1 MKRFKFIVF
10 SMVILIV
17 SFTCIN
23 AQQESSNKKLLDLK
37 NAELTLKHIRSSY
50 EIALELKKSG
60 LISDL
65 EFSKKSTEYL
75 KAKVEYQRALL
86 DFTGTEARVLIQSA
100 TKRIDKKGRPHAK
113 ITLLYSARN
122 IEALYSLGIKED
134 LFPLDFLKE
143 LQDIY
148 VSLYADDYIISEP
161 YQVKIDKIALG
172 KTKVVDFILLKDVE
186 SLEISVY
193 YIGKTDKTKA
203 YLLKDSSTN
212 VITLNSSQFSQEVN
226 LGGEALFDLSLE
238 RYTRESS
245 VFRLHVKGLPKDVSY
260 EFIDPDSNARLSQI
274 KFQEGT
280 TSMKL
285 QLKVY
290 LPRELPV
297 GMVIDK
303 PIHFYALC
311 LDEQESKYFNRDMDI
326 KNYKK
331 ILNDLKGG
339 SVELEI
345 IPIGIGKLDLNLLNM
360 YREIRVDEF
369 VKMKIFA
376 KNSGTRSLNNINI
389 IIDVPLEWKSEIEPG
404 FIRQLDKNGEK
415 EVNLKII
422 PPINVSV
429 GDYEVKIKAD
439 AISGGKKVDSD
450 EKNLRIH
457 VASKPNIIGTILL
470 IVFLAVLITAIVV
483 FGLKLTKR

>member
-1 MKRFKFIVF
+1 MSKIRVFK
-10 SMVILIV
+10 VIYV
-17 SFTCIN
+17 
-23 AQQESSNKKLLDLK
+23 
-37 NAELTLKHIRSSY
+37 ELVTTQF
-50 EIALELKKSG
+50 KS
-60 LISDL
+60 
-65 EFSKKSTEYL
+65 E
-75 KAKVEYQRALL
+75 
-86 DFTGTEARVLIQSA
+86 VLY
-100 TKRIDKKGRPHAK
+100 TRRIDIPNH
-113 ITLLYSARN
+113 I
-122 IEALYSLGIKED
+122 
-134 LFPLDFLKE
+134 P
-143 LQDIY
+143 
-148 VSLYADDYIISEP
+148 
-161 YQVKIDKIALG
+161 
-172 KTKVVDFILLKDVE
+172 
-186 SLEISVY
+186 
-193 YIGKTDKTKA
+193 
-203 YLLKDSSTN
+203 
-212 VITLNSSQFSQEVN
+212 
-226 LGGEALFDLSLE
+226 
-238 RYTRESS
+238 

>member
-1 MKRFKFIVF
+1 ML
-10 SMVILIV
+10 ILIG
-17 SFTCIN
+17 FLPYIN
-23 AQQESSNKKLLDLK
+23 AQQDSADKKLLDLK
-37 NAELTLKHIRSSY
+37 NAELTLKHVRSSY
-50 EIALELKKSG
+50 EMALELKKSG

-65 EFSKKSTEYL
+65 EFSRKSTEYL
-75 KAKVEYQRALL
+75 KAKVEYQKALL

-100 TKRIDKKGRPHAK
+100 TKWIDKSGRPHAK
-113 ITLLYSARN
+113 IALLYSARN
-122 IEALYSLGIKED
+122 IEALYSLGVKED

-148 VSLYADDYIISEP
+148 VSLYSDDYIISEP
-161 YQVKIDKIALG
+161 YQVKIEKIALG

-193 YIGKTDKTKA
+193 YIGKIEKIKA

-245 VFRLHVKGLPKDVSY
+245 VFRLHVMGLPKDVSY

-274 KFQEGT
+274 KFKEGS

-290 LPRELPV
+290 LPRDLPAD
-297 GMVIDK
+297 MIIDQ
-303 PIHFYALC
+303 PIKFYSLC
-311 LDEQESKYFNRDMDI
+311 LDERESKYFNKNVDI
-326 KNYKK
+326 KNDKK
-331 ILNDLKGG
+331 FINDLKGG

-345 IPIGIGKLDLNLLNM
+345 IPIGIGKLDLNLMNL

-369 VKMKIFA
+369 VEMKILA
-376 KNSGTRSLNNINI
+376 KNSGTRRLNNINI
-389 IIDVPLEWKSEIEPG
+389 IVDVPLEWKSGIEPG
-404 FIRQLDKNGEK
+404 FIRQLDKNEEK
-415 EVNLKII
+415 EINLKII
-422 PPINVSV
+422 PPVNVSV
-429 GDYEVKIKAD
+429 GDYEVKITAD
-439 AISGGKKVDSD
+439 ALSGGKKVDAD
-450 EKNLRIH
+450 EKNLRVH

-470 IVFLAVLITAIVV
+470 IVFLAALIIAIIV